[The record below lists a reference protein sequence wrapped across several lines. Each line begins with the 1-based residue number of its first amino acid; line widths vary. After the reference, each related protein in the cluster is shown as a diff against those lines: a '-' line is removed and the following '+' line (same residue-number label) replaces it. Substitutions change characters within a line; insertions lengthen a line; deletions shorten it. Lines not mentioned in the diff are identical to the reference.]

1 MRDKIVFD
9 IETKNTFADVGGK
22 ENLEQLSVS
31 LVCIYSY
38 NLNKFLCYRDDALHD
53 LGRIMQNAG
62 LLIGFSSNR
71 FDIPVLNKYFHFNL
85 KALPSLDLLDQIELS
100 YGRRIGLDILAK
112 TNLGVGKTN
121 HSLDAIKFYEEGD
134 WDSLERYCTQD
145 VLVTRDLYEL
155 AKRQGYLMVPE
166 KWSDKVHKVDL
177 AIQDSIEELN
187 TLF

>member
-22 ENLEQLSVS
+22 EHLVDLSAS
-31 LVCIYSY
+31 LVCLYSY
-38 NLNKFLCYRDDALHD
+38 NQNKFLCYREEAFED
-53 LGRIMQNAG
+53 LERVMQKAG

-71 FDIPVLNKYFHFNL
+71 FDVPILNKYFRFNL
-85 KALPSLDLLDQIELS
+85 SALPSLDLLEEIES
-100 YGRRIGLDILAK
+100 SFGRRISLDILAK
-112 TNLGVGKTN
+112 TNLGFGKTN
-121 HSLDAIKFYEEGD
+121 HSLDAIKFYAEGD

-177 AIQDSIEELN
+177 ELNDTIEEIN